1 MPVPS
6 NALAIC
12 SVSMHVALAMTR
24 LGIVARFRTEVV
36 FVIAVEVEAV
46 NKIK

>member
-6 NALAIC
+6 NAMAIC
-12 SVSMHVALAMTR
+12 SVSMHVALAMAR
-24 LGIVARFRTEVV
+24 RGIVARFRTEVV

-46 NKIK
+46 KKIK